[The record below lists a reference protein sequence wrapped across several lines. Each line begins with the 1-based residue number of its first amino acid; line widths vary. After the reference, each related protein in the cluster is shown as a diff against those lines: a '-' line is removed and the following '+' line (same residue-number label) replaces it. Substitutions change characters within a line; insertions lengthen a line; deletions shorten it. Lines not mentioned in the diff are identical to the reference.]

1 MRRSS
6 GQVEREGFQHL
17 QPDISRRQYLP
28 VSRAS
33 KTLSIL
39 CSRSRRLPGPLSHP
53 DKQWES
59 TDAWPCFN
67 PSSFSI
73 FQSPGSVKPPPF
85 LWLLPPLKVS
95 LTSSSRC
102 ASRRRRR
109 VCFFKLYFLLQNISN
124 IQKRR
129 EILKFI
135 PNTHHSASTIMD
147 LGPHLFLWSRF
158 LG

>member
-1 MRRSS
+1 MSHT
-6 GQVEREGFQHL
+6 QQMF
-17 QPDISRRQYLP
+17 ISCSHNSLRWMSV
-28 VSRAS
+28 VSWWQAP
-33 KTLSIL
+33 SI
-39 CSRSRRLPGPLSHP
+39 
-53 DKQWES
+53 
-59 TDAWPCFN
+59 
-67 PSSFSI
+67 
-73 FQSPGSVKPPPF
+73 

-109 VCFFKLYFLLQNISN
+109 VCFFKLYFLVQNISN

-158 LG
+158 LGQVYSIDGVFTIDDYVKVCMWWCSVFSCSFVSQSSSKKRNIFH